1 MATLKLEKKTAFPFF
16 ILHECGDGVRR
27 VAEKVSRDVI
37 GVTDTQTEVSVV
49 EICAKGKKDT
59 QHHSQAVF
67 VATDGC
73 GERAEKLLYEIPE
86 LKRVKGKK
94 ESYAFLI
101 RENVLEE
108 AENAL
113 VIYGSDRLG
122 TIYGL
127 FHLSELLGVTPMLY
141 WGDCPYKKRNPGK
154 KPCFLP
160 GAPLLY
166 YFVLFST
173 GSYSSSQPSSHA
185 SSSKSSSSQSSSSHS
200 S

>member
-1 MATLKLEKKTAFPFF
+1 MEYSEQQVGGAEYGDIKTRKEDSIPFF
-16 ILHECGDGVRR
+16 YFTRSGDGVRR

-141 WGDCPYKKRNPGK
+141 SGGLSLQKK
-154 KPCFLP
+154 
-160 GAPLLY
+160 
-166 YFVLFST
+166 
-173 GSYSSSQPSSHA
+173 
-185 SSSKSSSSQSSSSHS
+185 KSGNHR
-200 S
+200 

>member
-49 EICAKGKKDT
+49 EICAKEKKDT

-141 WGDCPYKKRNPGK
+141 WGGLSLQKK
-154 KPCFLP
+154 
-160 GAPLLY
+160 
-166 YFVLFST
+166 
-173 GSYSSSQPSSHA
+173 
-185 SSSKSSSSQSSSSHS
+185 KSGNHR
-200 S
+200 

>member
-1 MATLKLEKKTAFPFF
+1 MKE
-16 ILHECGDGVRR
+16 
-27 VAEKVSRDVI
+27 
-37 GVTDTQTEVSVV
+37 
-49 EICAKGKKDT
+49 KGKYT
-59 QHHSQAVF
+59 ASF
-67 VATDGC
+67 SGGICCDGWL
-73 GERAEKLLYEIPE
+73 RRKAEKLLYEIPE

-141 WGDCPYKKRNPGK
+141 WGIVLTKKEIW
-154 KPCFLP
+154 
-160 GAPLLY
+160 
-166 YFVLFST
+166 
-173 GSYSSSQPSSHA
+173 
-185 SSSKSSSSQSSSSHS
+185 
-200 S
+200 